1 MSDSYISSSSCIPKR
16 VQRLKARQSRL
27 KGLVTQQPPN
37 SLAYRISM
45 LPPRPPPTFSPP
57 PVPNIP
63 GKESSHSWINKELF
77 MEVRKLKVKCR
88 HLTEALVARKPP
100 NLDLQFLFVD
110 ILYFEFVEEYK
121 MQEIAAVDL
130 YSSYDRRRSSGL
142 SKSEIAL
149 DHSTDMDAEPI
160 LSSKVAEDRE
170 VDMSQL
176 RTLTAYVGFSHQG
189 AQDYAFLG
197 LPVYQDK
204 PLPLIWEP
212 AGTLKFPTFCV
223 YKMNASETIV
233 IFKRSQK
240 SPEHLVNIR
249 RDHRQYAVDLAS
261 SLT

>member
-1 MSDSYISSSSCIPKR
+1 
-16 VQRLKARQSRL
+16 
-27 KGLVTQQPPN
+27 
-37 SLAYRISM
+37 
-45 LPPRPPPTFSPP
+45 
-57 PVPNIP
+57 
-63 GKESSHSWINKELF
+63 
-77 MEVRKLKVKCR
+77 
-88 HLTEALVARKPP
+88 
-100 NLDLQFLFVD
+100 
-110 ILYFEFVEEYK
+110 
-121 MQEIAAVDL
+121 
-130 YSSYDRRRSSGL
+130 
-142 SKSEIAL
+142 
-149 DHSTDMDAEPI
+149 MDAEPI

-212 AGTLKFPTFCV
+212 AETLKFPTFCV

-261 SLT
+261 SLTSHEIQEVRAREAEKESAGDTDCLDH

>member
-100 NLDLQFLFVD
+100 NL
-110 ILYFEFVEEYK
+110 EYK
-121 MQEIAAVDL
+121 MQ
-130 YSSYDRRRSSGL
+130 
-142 SKSEIAL
+142 
-149 DHSTDMDAEPI
+149 
-160 LSSKVAEDRE
+160 
-170 VDMSQL
+170 
-176 RTLTAYVGFSHQG
+176 GFSHQG

-261 SLT
+261 SLTSHEIQEVRAREAEKESAGDTD

>member
-37 SLAYRISM
+37 SLAYRILM

-77 MEVRKLKVKCR
+77 MEALNGGTGGSKTTEPWNTRCKVLILLELAYFN
-88 HLTEALVARKPP
+88 LTDPK
-100 NLDLQFLFVD
+100 
-110 ILYFEFVEEYK
+110 K
-121 MQEIAAVDL
+121 IAAVDL
-130 YSSYDRRRSSGL
+130 YSSDDRRRSSGL

-149 DHSTDMDAEPI
+149 DHC
-160 LSSKVAEDRE
+160 
-170 VDMSQL
+170 
-176 RTLTAYVGFSHQG
+176 
-189 AQDYAFLG
+189 

-212 AGTLKFPTFCV
+212 AETLKFPTFCV

-261 SLT
+261 SLTSHEIQEVRAREAGKESAGDTDCLDH